1 MMEQV
6 SDHARGRSDPGVI
19 IFNYEN
25 QLTFANQISW
35 DIFKTKGKKKKL
47 SIPSHIVGICD
58 ELKNKQRKIP
68 WSRSPRSVFLKKNV
82 VVEENQYTVRGFIVG
97 GRRKNSFESFL
108 LLIDRV
114 VLRSQPDLEQ
124 VRFRF
129 KLSHREFQVVKLL
142 TMGMTNKEIAN
153 ALQIVEST
161 VKEYMNKVMQKLK
174 VNTRAGVVSR
184 VFYPP
189 DQMPKYPL
197 GSGAKFFMAIGQKQ
211 ARLAFSRCSR
221 RFPPQPTSESD
232 ALWEGVIKFTK

>member
-19 IFNYEN
+19 IFDYEN
-25 QLTFANQISW
+25 QLTFANPISW
-35 DIFKTKGKKKKL
+35 DIFKTKGKKKRL

-58 ELKNKQRKIP
+58 ELKNNHKKMIGIC
-68 WSRSPRSVFLKKNV
+68 SPELVYLKKNV
-82 VVEENQYTVRGFIVG
+82 VLGESQYTVRGFIVG
-97 GRRKNSFESFL
+97 GIKKNSLGSFL

-129 KLSHREFQVVKLL
+129 KLSLREFQVVKLL
-142 TMGMTNKEIAN
+142 TKGMTNKEIAN
-153 ALQIVEST
+153 ELQIVEST

-189 DQMPKYPL
+189 DKLPKYPL
-197 GSGAKFFMAIGQKQ
+197 TSVSKSFLAIGQRQ
-211 ARLAFSRCSR
+211 A
-221 RFPPQPTSESD
+221 
-232 ALWEGVIKFTK
+232 